1 MFKIYSMIA
10 AAALVAG
17 ALVLAPSLNPVSAST
32 RDTVTQTTSGKG
44 DRLDIEARTACRQ
57 QSWPYLER
65 SCVRDMR
72 TESGAAR
79 KVRVV
84 TTDRK

>member
-1 MFKIYSMIA
+1 MFKIYSIIA

-32 RDTVTQTTSGKG
+32 RNSVTQTASGKG

-72 TESGAAR
+72 TESGSAR
-79 KVRVV
+79 KVRLV